1 MEQRRLFISHSSQ
14 DREAARKIG
23 ELIDRMGCTSWLSG
37 SIPAHD
43 DSWPALAGR
52 AISDNDALILLWSR
66 AAADSASVEFECST
80 AKSLNKP
87 IIACALDDTP
97 LNAGLI
103 PMERLG
109 VGELGDSLPGL
120 VARIPG
126 SGRGPDEATE
136 TALLDSIASRDG
148 GPGAPE
154 ATIVTS
160 SPGISRTESDKSDSP
175 ETFAST
181 GEPMAPTSASLT
193 AGAHI
198 GARYT
203 VKRRLGQGGM
213 GAVYLVLDS
222 ELDRDVALKVIR
234 QEIAGN
240 PEILERF
247 KREIQLSSVV
257 THKNVLRVYDLGES
271 GGIKFLTMQYVEGEN
286 LSALLR
292 RERIPC
298 ARVVNIFRQICEAL
312 QAAHEQGVLHRDLKP
327 DNVMVDQN
335 GRVYLTDFGLAKS
348 LQQSALTHAGQI
360 MGTPDYMSPEQVKG
374 EPVDERSDIYSL
386 GALLYQMLAGEVPFH
401 GNSIF
406 EVMIQRVQN
415 PPRPVKELNPDVPPF
430 LAEITERCMAI
441 DTEARYSSVDGIL
454 QDLDRGAATG
464 ETCAET
470 RLQLGEIRKGPG
482 KKSRRGA
489 LAAVAGLLLVVALAA
504 IYFLMLPTGTRA
516 PENAVL
522 PDRKYVAVL
531 PFRVLGDKEQLGY
544 LGTGLSEAIS
554 AKLFQLRELQVAST
568 SAVEGVEANTPLQS
582 VARQLGVSLIVHGT
596 IQGSG
601 ERIAV
606 TVKLDDMES
615 GKSLWAKSYSGLIP
629 DLLTLEDQ
637 IYGELLNQLHVNP
650 SVEERSR
657 AVTHYTED
665 TEAYDLYLR
674 GRNALR
680 SRQNVGSVQQALG
693 FFQEAL
699 KQDSN
704 FALAYVGLADG
715 SLAMYD
721 ETKGGDWA
729 QRAVAAGEQAQ
740 RLNQDLPEVYFTLGS
755 VYRTIGRQAEAIA
768 VLNRAIELA
777 PNSDEGYRRLG
788 AALVGA
794 GRTPEAL
801 AAYQKAVELNPYY
814 WLNYSALGGAHFEIG
829 EYDEALE
836 AYRKVT
842 ELEPENVWGYL
853 NIGAVRFSQ
862 GKYEEAIP
870 AFEKALAIE
879 PSWDTY
885 SNLGTA
891 YFFLGRYEDSVH
903 AFEKA
908 YELNPNQHV
917 VAGNLADAYRWSGRK
932 DKAQVLYDRAIKLA
946 YTDLDVN
953 PRDAKTLSFLALY
966 FSKKGD
972 STKAAD
978 LMRRARTLDP
988 DNVEFLYH
996 ETVVNLLGGDKAGAL
1011 NSLEEAISKG
1021 YPVEAVER
1029 DPELATLRELPQYE
1043 AIRSAAE
1050 SKEPASNASTVP

>member
-1 MEQRRLFISHSSQ
+1 L
-14 DREAARKIG
+14 
-23 ELIDRMGCTSWLSG
+23 
-37 SIPAHD
+37 
-43 DSWPALAGR
+43 
-52 AISDNDALILLWSR
+52 
-66 AAADSASVEFECST
+66 
-80 AKSLNKP
+80 
-87 IIACALDDTP
+87 
-97 LNAGLI
+97 
-103 PMERLG
+103 
-109 VGELGDSLPGL
+109 GELGDSLPGL
-120 VARIPG
+120 VARIPESSPVSEDSVG
-126 SGRGPDEATE
+126 
-136 TALLDSIASRDG
+136 TAILGDLDSGGTIA
-148 GPGAPE
+148 
-154 ATIVTS
+154 ATSERTVVTPPPNPS
-160 SPGISRTESDKSDSP
+160 LLVPTESDSSDAFTAG
-175 ETFAST
+175 EAASD
-181 GEPMAPTSASLT
+181 EPMAPASVSL
-193 AGAHI
+193 APGSRI

-203 VKRRLGQGGM
+203 IRRRLGQGGM
-213 GAVYLVLDS
+213 GAVYQVHDC

-271 GGIKFLTMQYVEGEN
+271 DGIKFLTMQYVEGEN

-298 ARVVNIFRQICEAL
+298 RKAATIFRQICEAL

-327 DNVMVDQN
+327 DNVMIDQN
-335 GRVYLTDFGLAKS
+335 DRVYLTDFGLAKS

-374 EPVDERSDIYSL
+374 EPADERSDIYSL
-386 GALLYQMLAGEVPFH
+386 GALLYQMLSGDVPYH
-401 GNSIF
+401 GNTIF
-406 EVMIQRVQN
+406 EVMIQRVQK
-415 PPRPVKELNPDVPPF
+415 PPRPVTELNPDVPPF

-441 DTEARYSSVDGIL
+441 EPEARYLSVESIL
-454 QDLDRGAATG
+454 QDLDNGFETG

-470 RLQLGEIRKGPG
+470 RLQLGAIRKGPRTE
-482 KKSRRGA
+482 SRRGGLLA
-489 LAAVAGLLLVVALAA
+489 LAGLVLVVVALAA
-504 IYFLMLPTGTRA
+504 IYFAMFPTRSEA
-516 PENAVL
+516 PRNSVL

-531 PFRVLGDKEQLGY
+531 PFRVLGDEEQLGY

-568 SAVEGVEANTPLQS
+568 SAVENVKPNTPLQD
-582 VARQLGVSLIVHGT
+582 VARELGVSMIVHGT
-596 IQGSG
+596 LQGSG

-606 TVKLDDMES
+606 TVKLEDMES
-615 GKSLWAKSYSGLIP
+615 GKSLWAKPYSGLIP
-629 DLLTLEDQ
+629 DLLTIEDQ
-637 IYGELLNQLHVNP
+637 IYGELLDQLNVNP

-693 FFQEAL
+693 FFEQSL

-721 ETKGGDWA
+721 ETKEGDWA

-788 AALVGA
+788 DALSSA
-794 GRTPEAL
+794 GRTTEAIT
-801 AAYQKAVELNPYY
+801 AYQKAVELNPYY
-814 WLNYSALGGAHFEIG
+814 WLNYSKLGGVHFDIG
-829 EYDEALE
+829 KYDEALE

-842 ELEPENVWGYL
+842 ELEPDNVWGYL
-853 NIGAVRFSQ
+853 NVGAVRFSQ

-891 YFFLGRYEDSVH
+891 YFFMGRYNDSVS

-932 DKAQVLYDRAIKLA
+932 DKAQVLYDKAIQLA
-946 YTDLDVN
+946 YADLDVN
-953 PRDAKTLSFLALY
+953 PRDSKTLSFLALY

-972 STKAAD
+972 STKAAE

-996 ETVVNLLGGDKAGAL
+996 ETVVKLLGGDKSGAL
-1011 NSLEEAISKG
+1011 NSLEAAISKG
-1021 YPVEAVER
+1021 YPIEAVER

-1050 SKEPASNASTVP
+1050 ARKPSASAKEAR